1 MDQDD
6 GTDIDRERV
15 REETDNAVRDGEV
28 RSAVVKFTTNLVGA
42 SLLAKR
48 A

>member
-15 REETDNAVRDGEV
+15 REETDNAVRDGESDP
-28 RSAVVKFTTNLVGA
+28 R
-42 SLLAKR
+42 
-48 A
+48 